1 MEDSCPGSAC
11 EKAFTSH
18 LQTPPSNMATGD
30 KSKMQSSWHDTS
42 WIPVLN
48 QYNVMEYF
56 SQRSNPFYDRTC
68 NNEII
73 RMQRADS
80 SQLALVDHESN
91 VVTCTI

>member
-1 MEDSCPGSAC
+1 MAASSGEN
-11 EKAFTSH
+11 K
-18 LQTPPSNMATGD
+18 LQL
-30 KSKMQSSWHDTS
+30 SWHDSS

-73 RMQRADS
+73 KMQRADPK
-80 SQLALVDHESN
+80 QLEYEINLELLYTNCVPF
-91 VVTCTI
+91 